1 MTPANSPVY
10 GVIWAL
16 LYICTNALISCLGE
30 KVQAFGTFDVSLW
43 DYQET
48 SVGGIAPTL
57 TLNGQTHC
65 RQHSLRPSLLLSVNS
80 HAKLCTTF
88 GSRSVIKCIGS
99 LSVRLERACMVGTL
113 C

>member
-1 MTPANSPVY
+1 MHSLGFPTPPNSPVY

-16 LYICTNALISCLGE
+16 LYICTKPLISCLGE

-57 TLNGQTHC
+57 TLNGLSQTCH
-65 RQHSLRPSLLLSVNS
+65 RQYSLRPSLLLSVNS
-80 HAKLCTTF
+80 HAKLCTLLLAQ
-88 GSRSVIKCIGS
+88 G
-99 LSVRLERACMVGTL
+99 L
-113 C
+113 